1 MKQKIRA
8 IIKRPED
15 EIGVITEI
23 DNKLNEFQKIVG
35 GYIETVTLMDEEP
48 QVVIICNEEGRLL
61 DLPYNCTINGVD
73 FVGPIIAVGI
83 EGDDFGDLPSAIT
96 AVRWNEDFLELIN
109 GQAIEVKEA

>member
-23 DNKLNEFQKIVG
+23 DNKLNVFQKIVG

-83 EGDDFGDLPSAIT
+83 EDDGFGDLPSAIT

-109 GQAIEVKEA
+109 GQATEVKEA